1 MIIRKTLSLIILCCL
16 LSVSI
21 ASAHEEN
28 GVGIEKIKIDG
39 EEIEESENV
48 SILSGQIFEVTVVPK
63 EDTPEDY
70 VIDYIDKEK
79 IFIFQEEWI
88 ENGNYKALFKVK
100 DDFSGKSEL
109 IFFAKNKDGENI
121 GRQITIAF
129 DVEKPKEDI
138 DLEII
143 SPESFAEEGR
153 IEFSAQIK
161 GAEKSEE
168 ENYWN
173 FLWHITCPKIDYDE
187 TFSGNEKKKTL
198 EGGYKYYINLTAT
211 RAGYVYYKES
221 DFYVNDT
228 ERSEKIMCKTV
239 PAEIVA
245 GEKSVIDLTGTSLN
259 INATISIYVEDQSG
273 YKRFIDNLEYIQGRK
288 NNLGAECFFE
298 AGDKNILIEVNKF
311 GKESP
316 VKRESFSVNVI
327 PRTIN
332 VPAPAPSP
340 VIEPEPEPMPTETPY
355 VEIPVETPVPS
366 PTELPQAEAKNSVLE
381 SVGEIILGIALFFF
395 GLYSYLKK

>member
-16 LSVSI
+16 LSVSV
-21 ASAHEEN
+21 ALAHEES

-48 SILSGQIFEVTVVPK
+48 SILSGQIFEVTVVLEEGTPK
-63 EDTPEDY
+63 DY
-70 VIDYIDKEK
+70 IIDYADKEK
-79 IFIFQEEWI
+79 FFIFQEEWI

-100 DDFSGKSEL
+100 DDFSGKGEL
-109 IFFAKNKDGENI
+109 IFFAKNKNGENI
-121 GRQITIAF
+121 GRQMTIAF
-129 DVEKPKEDI
+129 DVEEPEEDI
-138 DLEII
+138 DLKII
-143 SPESFAEEGR
+143 SPESFVEEGR
-153 IEFSAQIK
+153 IEFSAASKDMETYDLI
-161 GAEKSEE
+161 
-168 ENYWN
+168 
-173 FLWHITCPKIDYDE
+173 WHITCPKIDYDE